1 MLKILFLP
9 SFAALLAVHL
19 YILGVMLIM
28 VIVALDYANL
38 LIIALGIF
46 NVIVY
51 TLLSFI
57 LIFCNIEFPRCAKK
71 DDILKIKKM
80 FLHNLLLI
88 FSMLI
93 IFCINC
99 VLLLLLLDVTE
110 YSVFVV
116 SDDKNQ
122 LMFFSSIFVIVFH
135 LCSLLICRAESKAIG
150 DPCPN
155 CGLYNSAS
163 LVKSNV
169 LDIHLGSTNLGK
181 SCCIGIDRTEE
192 SDIITFENT
201 YMCDNCKNKW
211 TKKVNRYGYW
221 DSFFNN

>member
-1 MLKILFLP
+1 
-9 SFAALLAVHL
+9 
-19 YILGVMLIM
+19 
-28 VIVALDYANL
+28 
-38 LIIALGIF
+38 
-46 NVIVY
+46 
-51 TLLSFI
+51 
-57 LIFCNIEFPRCAKK
+57 
-71 DDILKIKKM
+71 
-80 FLHNLLLI
+80 
-88 FSMLI
+88 MLI
-93 IFCINC
+93 IFCINF
-99 VLLLLLLDVTE
+99 VLLVVTE

-169 LDIHLGSTNLGK
+169 LDIHLGSANLGK

-211 TKKVNRYGYW
+211 TKKVNEYRICM
-221 DSFFNN
+221 

>member
-93 IFCINC
+93 IFCINF
-99 VLLLLLLDVTE
+99 VLLVVTE

-169 LDIHLGSTNLGK
+169 LDIHLGSANFAYHA
-181 SCCIGIDRTEE
+181 EE
-192 SDIITFENT
+192 DPDIITSEET

-211 TKKVNRYGYW
+211 TKKEVNRYRTYYVETHVLETHY
-221 DSFFNN
+221 NIK